1 MAAPPAPFLRA
12 SIPIMPEWAPEYFER
27 GYAQRWGLQPVT
39 DRIRSEISGLWNCLQ
54 LDAGAG
60 LVDLGCGGAHR

>member
-1 MAAPPAPFLRA
+1 
-12 SIPIMPEWAPEYFER
+12 MPEWAPEYFER